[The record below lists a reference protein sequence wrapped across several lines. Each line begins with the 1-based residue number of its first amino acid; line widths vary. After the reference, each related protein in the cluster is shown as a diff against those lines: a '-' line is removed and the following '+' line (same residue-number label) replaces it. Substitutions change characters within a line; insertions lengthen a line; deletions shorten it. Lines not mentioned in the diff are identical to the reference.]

1 MLRPILF
8 IGLGGAG
15 GKTLRAIKQQLHQ
28 DLTAKGYD
36 AGIPTAWQFLHIDT
50 PIVQDGA
57 TFPAPMLTAEEYYSV
72 VKSGMTLR
80 DIIKR
85 VESLGPLAETQ
96 KMLAGWSTKASPI
109 PIDRGA
115 GQIRAIGRLALVADL
130 RNTYDVIQK
139 AISKMLS
146 PVSIPEL
153 QGARS
158 ALGIEIEETT
168 PQVFIISSLG
178 GGTGSGMFIDIAE
191 LVKRATQEYWGDG
204 AISLLYTPEVFRSLG
219 WMSKYI
225 PMNSLGAMNELIA
238 AEGTRLSEST
248 KLLYT
253 KCGISLSRHD
263 SETNFRSRSS
273 VNFGSVSNIL
283 VGSESGEMNEII
295 FDFGTTF
302 AKAIAQGEVSKFL
315 FRVISTHNS
324 QSRIN
329 SDEAGL
335 ATGWLGYADSSVSH
349 WEKLLP
355 LWSNQLL
362 TDSIRNQMEQSK
374 SNMQTWDHFWMG
386 RRTRPLT
393 ESIPIDAETRRSMIA
408 GWFIAPL
415 FGMRKLENGR
425 SGRTVKIWNS
435 TLGVPGWSSFPDPL
449 LPTHPADMSKPL
461 WMLPQ
466 LLLSTGLAL
475 VEFGLTGDP
484 TRIEGFRQLNHLGS
498 EVSTRAARVRW
509 GSNSSGYE
517 TWVGC
522 GESTY
527 LSDWIQSGVKPVN
540 ELQLSNSLI
549 EVHGTPADRAQALYA
564 SIERIRENYFELWKE
579 FEGKPWHQMPET
591 WELRDDIDLALQD
604 ISNYVRGFYN

>member
-15 GKTLRAIKQQLHQ
+15 GKTLRALKQQLHQ
-28 DLTAKGYD
+28 DLTAKGYN

-50 PIVQDGA
+50 PTIQDGA
-57 TFPAPMLTAEEYYSV
+57 TFPAPMLTADEYYSV
-72 VKSGMTLR
+72 VRAGITFQ

-85 VESLGPLAETQ
+85 VENLGTPVELQ
-96 KMLAGWSTKASPI
+96 NILAGWSTKASPV
-109 PIDRGA
+109 PINRGA

-146 PVSIPEL
+146 PVSFPEL
-153 QGARS
+153 QGVRS

-191 LVKRATQEYWGDG
+191 LVKRATQEYWGDE

-219 WMSKYI
+219 LMGKYI

-238 AEGTRLSEST
+238 AEGTGLSGST
-248 KLLYT
+248 KILYT

-263 SETNFRSRSS
+263 SETNSRSRSS

-302 AKAIAQGEVSKFL
+302 AKAISQGEVSKFL

-324 QSRIN
+324 QSRIS

-335 ATGWLGYADSSVSH
+335 ATGWLSYADSSVSH

-355 LWSNQLL
+355 LWSNHLL
-362 TDSIRNQMEQSK
+362 IDSRIGLNPS
-374 SNMQTWDHFWMG
+374 
-386 RRTRPLT
+386 LT
-393 ESIPIDAETRRSMIA
+393 
-408 GWFIAPL
+408 
-415 FGMRKLENGR
+415 
-425 SGRTVKIWNS
+425 
-435 TLGVPGWSSFPDPL
+435 
-449 LPTHPADMSKPL
+449 
-461 WMLPQ
+461 
-466 LLLSTGLAL
+466 
-475 VEFGLTGDP
+475 
-484 TRIEGFRQLNHLGS
+484 
-498 EVSTRAARVRW
+498 
-509 GSNSSGYE
+509 
-517 TWVGC
+517 
-522 GESTY
+522 
-527 LSDWIQSGVKPVN
+527 
-540 ELQLSNSLI
+540 
-549 EVHGTPADRAQALYA
+549 
-564 SIERIRENYFELWKE
+564 
-579 FEGKPWHQMPET
+579 
-591 WELRDDIDLALQD
+591 
-604 ISNYVRGFYN
+604 